1 MEHIPLT
8 VEISIQSLNLS
19 SIFSDAGTSLL
30 YRYDW
35 RLGYPTVIGE
45 TGDCAKNLVSFL
57 ETLRMN
63 NNAELCRK
71 SCDELLMNEY
81 KIYREPGSVQF
92 GVILNS
98 SFSR

>member
-1 MEHIPLT
+1 
-8 VEISIQSLNLS
+8 
-19 SIFSDAGTSLL
+19 
-30 YRYDW
+30 
-35 RLGYPTVIGE
+35 
-45 TGDCAKNLVSFL
+45 
-57 ETLRMN
+57 MN